1 MKNDTAQLLQSLL
14 LPNMTDRLLA
24 VQNLLLKAH
33 DYFFI
38 ITMCSCHVRS
48 KNEYTNFHKFSGC
61 QTYKI
66 DVKNW

>member
-24 VQNLLLKAH
+24 VQNRPLKAH
-33 DYFFI
+33 DYFM
-38 ITMCSCHVRS
+38 MCSCQVRS
-48 KNEYTNFHKFSGC
+48 KNEYTNFHKFSGS